1 MNLININFLRHL
13 RREHHLS
20 LATLGRIVG
29 RNKSTI
35 WRYEEGILVVPT
47 DVLFKL
53 ADLYQVS
60 IDSFRK

>member
-1 MNLININFLRHL
+1 MNIIDIDLL
-13 RREHHLS
+13 RRLRRQNHLS
-20 LATLGRIVG
+20 LTGLGKIVN